1 MAETA
6 GEKTLAPTEKRIK
19 DAVKSGDVLRSKD
32 LAVAATMLAGAAFL
46 KAAGPWLFTSLEGSM
61 RLGLTWDRASLDDFD
76 PGRTL
81 MQLVWL
87 VLPPVLALGGCMML
101 VTVVA
106 QLGITGPGRFNF
118 ANILPKASKLNPA
131 NGLTRMFGAQ
141 GWIEVGKGLLKLG
154 LLGGIA
160 YHWVLGR
167 MEGLMEL
174 GAVSLGG
181 QLTYAWVALTS
192 LLMELSFGLVVIG
205 MIDFPIQW
213 VRRRARLRMSLQEVK
228 DEHKEADGNP
238 ENKAK
243 IRNRQR
249 QMAMAG
255 IANSMKRAQFVIT
268 NPTHFAVAMTYDPE
282 LAAAPVV
289 LAKGRGEKAMAIREL
304 AAELGL
310 PCLEYPALARSVYYT
325 TREMQM
331 IREELYG
338 AVAGVLAFVFSLKR
352 GEKRPAPEI
361 DVPIEL
367 RYDTDGRLV
376 PDDHSNPPPT
386 P

>member
-32 LAVAATMLAGAAFL
+32 LGVAATMLAGAAFL

-61 RLGLTWDRASLDDFD
+61 RIGLTWDRASLDHFD
-76 PGRTL
+76 PSRTL
-81 MQLVWL
+81 MQLAWL
-87 VLPPVLALGGCMML
+87 ALPPVLALGGCLML

-118 ANILPKASKLNPA
+118 ASMMPKASRLNPA
-131 NGLTRMFGAQ
+131 SGLSRMFGSQ

-160 YHWVLGR
+160 YHWGR
-167 MEGLMEL
+167 GRLDGLMEL

-181 QLTYAWVALTS
+181 QLAYSWQALTS

-213 VRRRARLRMSLQEVK
+213 IRRRHRLRMSLQEVK
-228 DEHKEADGNP
+228 DESKENDGNP

-243 IRNRQR
+243 IRGRQR

-268 NPTHFAVAMTYDPE
+268 NPTHFAVAMTYDPD
-282 LAAAPVV
+282 LAPAPVV

-310 PCLEYPALARSVYYT
+310 PVLEYPALARSVYYT

-331 IREELYG
+331 IREELYA

-352 GEKRPAPEI
+352 GEQRPAPEI

-367 RYDTDGRLV
+367 RYDPEGRIE
-376 PDDHSNPPPT
+376 PGNDSEAPPAP
-386 P
+386 